1 MALLHETTA
10 AIVRDWF
17 CNRLNP
23 CHVIIPVRRLR
34 TSRCSSGYK
43 LLCCKLGHELDL
55 SRVRVI
61 PPVSADPDHV
71 LLPLVCFQL
80 PGQQCCVQTHDVEI
94 SAPSRSTPCGLR
106 DVRQSYERDTGSD
119 QLCSP
124 LVPLLLAYIH
134 RQEPKIAVSV
144 VETCCRIIGCSCQY
158 MPPATSPQPQCRS
171 QYLPISCNL
180 HVVSWPPQNRL
191 SLAYQGGTLTAVVPN
206 VRECF

>member
-1 MALLHETTA
+1 MALLHETTP

-61 PPVSADPDHV
+61 PPVSADPGHV

-94 SAPSRSTPCGLR
+94 SAPSRSTRCRLR

-119 QLCSP
+119 QPSSAHRLC
-124 LVPLLLAYIH
+124 LYCLHTQTGAEDRGVCGRDLL
-134 RQEPKIAVSV
+134 PD
-144 VETCCRIIGCSCQY
+144 
-158 MPPATSPQPQCRS
+158 
-171 QYLPISCNL
+171 
-180 HVVSWPPQNRL
+180 NRM
-191 SLAYQGGTLTAVVPN
+191 
-206 VRECF
+206 

>member
-1 MALLHETTA
+1 MATNCFAANLGTNWTFLAFVSFLLSRRILAMSCSLLYASSFLDNSAVSRLMMSRSRRPRALHVAGCEMFVSHMSETPAVTSPALLTA
-10 AIVRDWF
+10 CASI
-17 CNRLNP
+17 
-23 CHVIIPVRRLR
+23 
-34 TSRCSSGYK
+34 
-43 LLCCKLGHELDL
+43 
-55 SRVRVI
+55 
-61 PPVSADPDHV
+61 
-71 LLPLVCFQL
+71 
-80 PGQQCCVQTHDVEI
+80 
-94 SAPSRSTPCGLR
+94 
-106 DVRQSYERDTGSD
+106 
-119 QLCSP
+119 
-124 LVPLLLAYIH
+124 AYIH